1 MHACRDFE
9 DMCIV
14 WYSLRGTMHVYDTC
28 MYILLLLLLLLEA
41 LCTSPAVARSSVAH
55 PLV

>member
-1 MHACRDFE
+1 
-9 DMCIV
+9 
-14 WYSLRGTMHVYDTC
+14 

-41 LCTSPAVARSSVAH
+41 LCTSPAGARSSVAH